1 MNRQAYFS
9 RRSFLQT
16 VSGTLPTLTLIGQRS
31 SVDAAATQLPDKI
44 GAAKFTPLDLAS
56 HFTAAS
62 ADFGPREKA
71 KGLSSDSKGDGL
83 IRMPGGTQTFR
94 GIPFL
99 LGPSD
104 TKRKSWIA
112 LDVRKSSWAV
122 PSCEISLQKK
132 AVFICLAQFCDWDEN
147 EDPLPHQDLI
157 EKVGQRLADVI
168 FVYEDGTGSVLPLR
182 RRFEV
187 NSPSVHWGHLSF
199 AAVPHRQDATRQL
212 GDSLDN
218 SFGWGDLQIGI
229 WDSSYP
235 SGPNLQSRETLWL
248 CALANPFPE
257 RTIRTLQFR
266 AADKDPLLICA
277 ITLFHGKEN
286 PLRYD
291 PITLYRITLPE
302 ASAAESERWKVEVD
316 LGVVTRIHSSHPFE
330 AQEWLAAPRAGLG
343 ERRKETRPS
352 QYLHVELT
360 ASREATLCLRD
371 TKSRRQYQFN
381 LAEIASG
388 KEVPAK
394 GEKTSIEI
402 LEPEKTHLQGQ
413 VVDAFTRRPTPVRLA
428 FYSKE
433 GRYIPPYGHR
443 RDVNNAFFQD
453 YGADIKLMD
462 SSFAYVDGTFQ
473 IELPV
478 GEVFLEMS
486 KGFEYEGV
494 RRKLRIE
501 PGQRQLGLEIS
512 RFVDL
517 RSQGWVSADTHVHF
531 LSPTTAV
538 LEGQAENL
546 NLINL
551 LAAQWGELFT
561 NVGDISHGPVT
572 SKDGEMMVWVGTEN
586 RQHIL
591 GHLGLLGG
599 HGRPVY
605 PMSAGGPEE
614 SVIGDPLWTSL
625 SEWADACRRRE
636 GVVVAAHFPYPTA
649 ELAADIVLD
658 KIDALELHPVGISE
672 HFNNLRF
679 LDWYR
684 YLNCGYRLPVVG
696 GTDKMGAWIPAGAN
710 RAYANLGQDEFSFP
724 NWAKAVRRGNTFMTS
739 GPLIFFQADGM
750 TPGSEI
756 TLRAGGA
763 TIEIRAEVKSYV
775 PIHRLDVVFNG
786 QVIASREE
794 GSGTKA
800 VTLSDKVHVS
810 GPGWLAARCASRMD
824 LTGSL
829 RIAAH
834 SSPVYVRVPGQDLF
848 SGTAAAYMLTLIEGA
863 ETWAKDLATRPDPK
877 QFAQTLAVFS
887 EARAR
892 LHRRM
897 HEHGIRHGH

>member
-9 RRSFLQT
+9 RRSFLQAA
-16 VSGTLPTLTLIGQRS
+16 SGTLPTLTLIGQRT
-31 SVDAAATQLPDKI
+31 SVGAAAATQLPETTS
-44 GAAKFTPLDLAS
+44 AAKFTPLDLAS
-56 HFTAAS
+56 HFTAS
-62 ADFGPREKA
+62 SVDFGPREKA
-71 KGLSSDSKGDGL
+71 KGLSSDAKGDGL
-83 IRMPGGTQTFR
+83 VRMPGGKQTFR

-99 LGPSD
+99 LGSND

-112 LDVRKSSWAV
+112 LDVRSSSWAV
-122 PSCEISLQKK
+122 TSCEIALQKK
-132 AVFICLAQFCDWDEN
+132 AGFICIAQFCDWDEN
-147 EDPLPHQDLI
+147 EDPPPHQDIL
-157 EKVGQRLADVI
+157 EKVGQRLADII
-168 FVYEDGTGSVLPLR
+168 FVYEDGTESALPLR

-199 AAVPHRQDATRQL
+199 AAVPHRQHATRQL

-218 SFGWGDLQIGI
+218 AFGWGDLQIGI

-235 SGPNLQSRETLWL
+235 GGPNLPSRETLWL

-257 RTIRTLQFR
+257 RTIKALRFR

-277 ITLFHGKEN
+277 LTLFDGKEN

-302 ASAAESERWKVEVD
+302 ASAQSDRWKVTVD
-316 LGVVTRIHSSHPFE
+316 LGVVTRIHSSNQFE
-330 AQEWLAAPRAGLG
+330 AEEWLSAPRAGLG

-360 ASREATLCLRD
+360 ASREATLWLRD

-381 LAEIASG
+381 LAGIVPG
-388 KEVPAK
+388 KLQAK
-394 GEKTSIEI
+394 GDTTSIEI
-402 LEPEKTHLQGQ
+402 LEPEKAYLHGQ
-413 VVDAFTRRPTPVRLA
+413 VVDAATRRPTPVRLA
-428 FYSKE
+428 FYSKD
-433 GRYIPPYGHR
+433 GRYTPPYGHR

-478 GEVFLEMS
+478 GEVYLEMT

-501 PGQRQLGLEIS
+501 PGQRQLDLEIS

-531 LSPTTAV
+531 LSPTTAI
-538 LEGQAENL
+538 LEGQAEGL

-561 NVGDISHGPVT
+561 NIGDISHGPVT

-658 KIDALELHPVGISE
+658 KIDALELHPVNISE

-724 NWAKAVRRGNTFMTS
+724 NWAKAVRKGNTFMSS

-756 TLRAGGA
+756 NLRAGGA
-763 TIEIRAEVKSYV
+763 RIEVRADVKSYV

-794 GSGTKA
+794 SSGTRA
-800 VTLSDKVHVS
+800 IILSDKVQVS

-834 SSPVYVRVPGQDLF
+834 TSPVYLRVPGQDLF

-863 ETWAKDLATRPDPK
+863 ESWAKDLATRPDPK
-877 QFAQTLAVFS
+877 QWARTLAVFS

-897 HEHGIRHGH
+897 HEHGISHGH